1 MSARHSLPL
10 LGLLAAYHLGLVACG
25 DSETADTTDTTPE
38 VAADTTTNPDIADVP
53 DVPLATGAWVTWT
66 LDNEVFLV
74 DPTAATPTATNVSAI
89 IDGLVTRPSDATDR
103 WFVPSPTGA
112 IFAVSSDLATG
123 DGEVLVVLDKD
134 FQSATTVKI
143 DGSPIYLEGL
153 PAITDD
159 GTLVFAASGG
169 PHALDLYASERL
181 TDATWATPTL
191 LTNDSTYAHNN
202 MPSLSRDGGSALF
215 NCGAERDPESGSNDA
230 CIVSLTGADFRAV
243 VTHTTLADGRN
254 SYVNFPRDAGN
265 GRVVFEGSWPQAT
278 DETPPETIWQRTGSG
293 DPTPAVTRTFDN
305 SVSPCA
311 LADGSLIVLWL
322 GRPGQSGGHELTHIK
337 PDGSYTT
344 LTPGKD
350 VSDIGIGCT
359 NRPL

>member
-1 MSARHSLPL
+1 V
-10 LGLLAAYHLGLVACG
+10 GLVACG
-25 DSETADTTDTTPE
+25 DSATTADSTDTTAE
-38 VAADTTTNPDIADVP
+38 VAGDTVSNPDIAPDLGDVP
-53 DVPLATGAWVTWT
+53 DVPLATGAWVTWNF
-66 LDNEVFLV
+66 DNEVFLV
-74 DPTAATPTATNVSAI
+74 DPTAATPTPTNVSAL
-89 IDGLVTRPSDATDR
+89 IDGVVTRPSDATDR
-103 WFVPSPTGA
+103 WLVPSPTGA

-134 FQSATTVKI
+134 FQSAVAVKI

-153 PAITDD
+153 PAITDE

-169 PHALDLYASERL
+169 PHALDLYASARL
-181 TDATWATPTL
+181 TDTTWATPTL

-202 MPSLSRDGGSALF
+202 MPSLSRDGGSVLF

-230 CIVSLTGADFRAV
+230 CIVSLTGSDFTVV

-265 GRVVFEGSWPQAT
+265 GRVVFEGSWPQDGGG
-278 DETPPETIWQRTGSG
+278 DETPPETIWQRTGST

-311 LADGSLIVLWL
+311 LADGSLVVLWL

-337 PDGSYTT
+337 TDGSFTT
-344 LTPGKD
+344 LTPGMD